1 MIEKWGSGIRRMR
14 TECEESGLPTPI
26 LEEIAT
32 QFRVTLFTVAK
43 RTPKLSESDEEIVDW
58 LRKVAGAST
67 RQVATQFS
75 MSLRSARL
83 RLAALSARGTLAEI
97 GSSPTDPQRRY
108 VVPKSDYPTKR
119 K

>member
-14 TECEESGLPTPI
+14 AECEQAGLPSPI

-32 QFRVTLFTVAK
+32 QFRVTLSTIA
-43 RTPKLSESDEEIVDW
+43 TSSPTLSEADSEIVAW
-58 LRKVAGAST
+58 LLKVGGAST

-75 MSLRSARL
+75 MSLRNARL
-83 RLAALSARGTLAEI
+83 RLAALSARGAIVEI

-108 VVPKSDYPTKR
+108 VAAKPD
-119 K
+119 